1 MNTITERGAAED
13 NMKVEAVMFL
23 HFSLTG
29 LTQSILRLIL
39 NISDCIRKE
48 HELEVTDSRDIT

>member
-48 HELEVTDSRDIT
+48 DELEVTDSRDIT